1 MKPDQTGR
9 VGTQTRRGHLHV
21 ALRELAAQKQRRE
34 QRLRQHGEP
43 NGRRH
48 ADDEH
53 QPQSPIERRGKV
65 LRRLFRMLLGQP
77 RQDDGRQRNAEHA
90 ERKLDEAV
98 RVVEPADAA
107 GDQKRRDQRVEQ
119 NADLRHRRAEDR
131 RHHELQD
138 PPHAVVREPQARPRQ
153 EIEAS
158 QERQL
163 KRELDDA
170 GDEHSGREAERRPLE
185 QRADPAREH
194 DHDDIEQHRR
204 ERGDGETPMR
214 VEHAAGERRQRH
226 EQHVRQ
232 REPQH
237 VDGESEPA
245 VVAGE
250 ARREDEDD
258 EGCREH
264 AERSDREQ
272 ADAQRA
278 RDVADELASLGM
290 ALVRA
295 VLGDDRHERLRE
307 RTFGEE
313 AAHEV
318 RDLEGHSEGVHDRP
332 GAEPGRE
339 RDVAREARDARQQ
352 GHEAHDGRGREQ
364 ALAVASVGR
373 ARFPRS

>member
-1 MKPDQTGR
+1 M
-9 VGTQTRRGHLHV
+9 
-21 ALRELAAQKQRRE
+21 
-34 QRLRQHGEP
+34 
-43 NGRRH
+43 
-48 ADDEH
+48 
-53 QPQSPIERRGKV
+53 
-65 LRRLFRMLLGQP
+65 LRRLSRMLLRQP

-98 RVVEPADAA
+98 GVVEPADAA
-107 GDQKRRDQRVEQ
+107 GDQKRRDQRIEQ
-119 NADLRHRRAEDR
+119 NADLRHRGTEDR

-153 EIEAS
+153 QIEPS

-170 GDEHSGREAERRPLE
+170 GDEHSGSEAERRLLE

-214 VEHAAGERRQRH
+214 VENAAGECRQRH
-226 EQHVRQ
+226 EHHVRQ

-250 ARREDEDD
+250 TRREDEDD
-258 EGCREH
+258 ERCREH

-278 RDVADELASLGM
+278 RDVAYELASLGM

-295 VLGDDRHERLRE
+295 VLGDDRDERLRE
-307 RTFGEE
+307 RALGEE
-313 AAHEV
+313 SAHEV
-318 RDLEGHSEGVHDRP
+318 RDLEGHGKGVHDRP
-332 GAEPGRE
+332 GAKPGRE
-339 RDVAREARDARQQ
+339 RDVARQTRDSRQQ
-352 GHEAHDGRGREQ
+352 GHEAHDGSGREQ
-364 ALAVASVGR
+364 ALAMATTGR
-373 ARFPRS
+373 ARFRRS